1 MSMQTLQTELDIL
14 VDCLRISGFRG
25 IKNLEITFA
34 PMTVLI
40 GLNNS
45 GKTTVLKAR
54 GLALGDYSRYVTET
68 EEDFHLNTDE
78 HGNETKV
85 TEIIVDTRF

>member
-1 MSMQTLQTELDIL
+1 MQTELDIL

-45 GKTTVLKAR
+45 GKTTVLKAM
-54 GLALGDYSRYVTET
+54 GLALGDYSRYVT

-85 TEIIVDTRF
+85 SEIIVDTRF